1 MNAENSP
8 PSKFVS
14 AAELLKIL
22 FSDESRPSL
31 RWLREQQAARR
42 IPFVRLG
49 RLVFF
54 DPEQVRAAMN
64 ERLSVKPRKLT

>member
-1 MNAENSP
+1 MNAENTPS
-8 PSKFVS
+8 SKFVG
-14 AAELLKIL
+14 AKELLKIL

-31 RWLREQQAARR
+31 RWLRDQQAGRR

-54 DPEQVRAAMN
+54 DPDQVRVAMN
-64 ERLSVKPRKLT
+64 ERLTVKPRRL